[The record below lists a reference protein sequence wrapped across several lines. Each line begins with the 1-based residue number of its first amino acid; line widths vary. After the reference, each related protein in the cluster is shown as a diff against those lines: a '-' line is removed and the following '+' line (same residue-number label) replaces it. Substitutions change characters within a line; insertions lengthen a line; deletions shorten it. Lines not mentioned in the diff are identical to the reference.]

1 MAKSRQPQPLAKPGL
16 KTRLRAYARDHA
28 RVLFFSLGKL
38 YRTPFAAIMTIL
50 MIAVALALPTCLY
63 VLLNNLQTVTQ
74 KWDDTGQITLFLHS
88 DATQQQIDK
97 VKNQLDEDEQVKNVS
112 YISAEQALAEFKQRS
127 EFSQLIDG
135 LPNNPLPP
143 SLVVTPSNDAKL
155 SSKLSQLTSRFE
167 KLPHVEQVQ
176 LDTQWL
182 QRLQSITEIIRRA
195 ILAIGLMLGLS
206 VLLVVGNSIRLDIEN
221 RREEIE
227 VTKLIGATDRFIR
240 RPFLYGGM
248 WFGLLGGVL
257 ALILVFIVLLA
268 IRHPVQELV
277 ALYNSEFKLILP
289 SFSQSIALVLTSIFL
304 GLFGSWLAVNRRISK
319 IQPS

>member
-1 MAKSRQPQPLAKPGL
+1 MPKSRQPQPLAKPSL

-28 RVLFFSLGKL
+28 RVLLFSLGKL
-38 YRTPFAAIMTIL
+38 YRTPFATVMTIL

-63 VLLNNLQTVTQ
+63 VLLNNLQTVSQ
-74 KWDDTGQITLFLHS
+74 KWGDTGQITVFLHGNAS
-88 DATQQQIDK
+88 QQQIDE
-97 VKNQLDEDEQVKNVS
+97 VKNQLENNSQIEKVV
-112 YISAEQALAEFKQRS
+112 YISAKQALEEFKQRS
-127 EFSQLIDG
+127 EFNELIDG
-135 LPNNPLPP
+135 LPSNPLPP
-143 SLVVTPSNDAKL
+143 SLVVTPSDEAKQ
-155 SSKLSQLTSRFE
+155 SNKLNQLTSQFK

-176 LDTQWL
+176 LDMQWL

-257 ALILVFIVLLA
+257 ALLLVFIVLLL
-268 IRHPVQELV
+268 IRQPAQELV
-277 ALYNSEFKLILP
+277 TLYNSEFQLILP
-289 SFSQSIALVLTSIFL
+289 SFSQSIALLLSSIFL

>member
-1 MAKSRQPQPLAKPGL
+1 MAKSRQPQPLAKPSL

-28 RVLFFSLGKL
+28 RVLLFSLGKL
-38 YRTPFAAIMTIL
+38 YRTPFATAMTVL

-63 VLLNNLQTVTQ
+63 VLLNNLQTVSQ
-74 KWDDTGQITLFLHS
+74 EWGDTGQITLFLHGN
-88 DATQQQIDK
+88 ATQQQIDE
-97 VKNQLDEDEQVKNVS
+97 VKNQLENNSQIENVA
-112 YISAEQALAEFKQRS
+112 YISAKQALEEFKQRS
-127 EFSQLIDG
+127 EFNELIDG
-135 LPNNPLPP
+135 LPSNPLPP
-143 SLVVTPSNDAKL
+143 SLIVTPSDETKQSSNLNKL
-155 SSKLSQLTSRFE
+155 AAQFK

-176 LDTQWL
+176 LDMQWL

-257 ALILVFIVLLA
+257 ALLLVFIVLLL
-268 IRHPVQELV
+268 IRQPAQELV
-277 ALYNSEFKLILP
+277 TLYNSEFQLILP
-289 SFSQSIALVLTSIFL
+289 SFSQSIALLLSSIFL